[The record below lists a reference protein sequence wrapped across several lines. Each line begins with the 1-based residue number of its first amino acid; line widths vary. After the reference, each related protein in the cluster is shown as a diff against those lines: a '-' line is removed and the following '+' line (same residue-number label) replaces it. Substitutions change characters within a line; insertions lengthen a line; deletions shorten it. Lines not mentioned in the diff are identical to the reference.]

1 MNNVDMCLLLI
12 NRIESSSNP
21 HSSTSSSFKYV
32 TFTAMWQKVL
42 KQGKF
47 SVSEAHFIHK
57 SCHFTVDMNMAR
69 HIGPGLVLSQ
79 WLLFTPPS
87 NLSRCLNRES
97 VYLKGLFWRTYMLRS
112 HPRVF
117 YVWALWSRSVT
128 RHLINRYDGTPWGVL
143 LCQRG

>member
-57 SCHFTVDMNMAR
+57 SERKKNMLCMR
-69 HIGPGLVLSQ
+69 IYLEYCYS
-79 WLLFTPPS
+79 LL
-87 NLSRCLNRES
+87 
-97 VYLKGLFWRTYMLRS
+97 
-112 HPRVF
+112 
-117 YVWALWSRSVT
+117 
-128 RHLINRYDGTPWGVL
+128 
-143 LCQRG
+143 

>member
-1 MNNVDMCLLLI
+1 MLI

-57 SCHFTVDMNMAR
+57 SERKKNHAVYENLPRILFTVDS
-69 HIGPGLVLSQ
+69 LVYVSLS
-79 WLLFTPPS
+79 S
-87 NLSRCLNRES
+87 
-97 VYLKGLFWRTYMLRS
+97 
-112 HPRVF
+112 
-117 YVWALWSRSVT
+117 
-128 RHLINRYDGTPWGVL
+128 
-143 LCQRG
+143 